1 MRSNSANSLSAW
13 TEYRDRLDII
23 REHAGIRDSG
33 IAHRLQGTLELATVL
48 QPQRQPQWGRLTM
61 AVYVTAKQVILGD
74 GHTRA
79 ARREEA
85 WYPF

>member
-1 MRSNSANSLSAW
+1 MRRNSADSLSVW
-13 TEYRDRLDII
+13 TGYRDQLGTV
-23 REHAGIRDSG
+23 REHAGIRGSG
-33 IAHRLQGTLELATVL
+33 LTHRLQGTLELTAVL
-48 QPQRQPQWGRLTM
+48 KPQRQPQWGRLTM
-61 AVYVTAKQVILGD
+61 AIYVPAKQVILGD